1 MRSDLPTSKS
11 RVASRTLRFKVR
23 GRSADLATRDAPF
36 LAGCGNLTLLY
47 CTDTSQGN
55 SMRRVVVRRSSVHGK
70 GVFAMRSL
78 LSGERVLEYKGE
90 ITAWRDAV
98 RRHRREGVEGHT
110 FLFGLSDGRVI
121 DGSCGGNSSRW
132 LNHSCAPNCEA
143 IEDGGRIF
151 IHAIRTI
158 EAGEEL
164 FIEYL
169 LATDDPLD
177 ENLRAQYACR
187 CAAAS
192 CRQSML
198 AAAA

>member
-1 MRSDLPTSKS
+1 MPK
-11 RVASRTLRFKVR
+11 
-23 GRSADLATRDAPF
+23 LAALILDA
-36 LAGCGNLTLLY
+36 A
-47 CTDTSQGN
+47 TSQRNG
-55 SMRRVVVRRSSVHGK
+55 MRRVIVRRSSIHGK
-70 GVFAMRSL
+70 GVFAARR
-78 LSGERVLEYKGE
+78 LSAGERVLEYKGE
-90 ITAWRDAV
+90 LPSWWEAV
-98 RRHRREGVEGHT
+98 RRHRRDGVEGHT

-151 IHAIRTI
+151 IHTLRLIG
-158 EAGEEL
+158 AGEEL

-169 LATDDPLD
+169 LATDDTMD
-177 ENLRAQYACR
+177 EALRAQYACR
-187 CAAAS
+187 CAAAN